1 MTSTRGRIAA
11 LLGAVAV
18 VAGTT
23 LATPAAATTATAAT
37 ARPGGGI
44 TGQAP
49 CPDAPEFTCGTLAV
63 PLDHSGA
70 VPGTLDLTVAVSGNT
85 KAPKG
90 DLLFLSGGPGQSSVP
105 TVRQMAGK
113 LEPVLKDYRLVM
125 YDQRG
130 TGRGALQCPG
140 LQEDMGSSDLAV
152 PRRQSIADCAA
163 ALGPNARF
171 YSTAD
176 TVADIDLLRRALGAR
191 RLTLDGV
198 SYGTIVAERYA
209 FAHPSRVARLVLDSV
224 APPQGFDPLDLAA
237 MPATARVLRAACQAT
252 GCTTD
257 PAADLAATV
266 RRYGNGAQVL
276 SALTGFEFIDPDFGG
291 VPEILHEAAAGQP
304 AKLQDL
310 FDLVHQVVDAAPAE
324 DLSQGLHSATLC
336 ADARFPWGSTDTPV
350 EGRAAALER
359 TRQRLTAEQTW
370 PYDPA
375 TATGLGSLL
384 VCLDWPRE
392 PVPPLPPAHRKL
404 PNVPV
409 LLLGGDRDIATPYE
423 LLYEQAKLAHN
434 PQIVIVPGAAH
445 SVQNRA
451 ANPAGRQAVYDFLLK

>member
-1 MTSTRGRIAA
+1 MTSTRGRVAA

-18 VAGTT
+18 VSGTT
-23 LATPAAATTATAAT
+23 LAAPAVGSAATAAV
-37 ARPGGGI
+37 ARVGGGI

-49 CPDAPEFTCGTLAV
+49 CPEAPEFSCGTLTV
-63 PLDHSGA
+63 PFDHSGA
-70 VPGTLDLTVAVSGNT
+70 TPGTLDLRVAVTGNT
-85 KAPKG
+85 TAPRG
-90 DLLFLSGGPGQSSVP
+90 DLLFLTGGPGQPGVP
-105 TVRQMAGK
+105 AMKRIADR

-130 TGRGALQCPG
+130 TGRGALRCPG

-152 PRRQSIADCAA
+152 PREQSIADCAA
-163 ALGPNARF
+163 ALGPDARH

-176 TVADIDLLRRALGAR
+176 TVADIELLRRALGAR

-198 SYGTIVAERYA
+198 SYGSFVAERYA
-209 FAHPSRVARLVLDSV
+209 LAHPAHVARLVLDSV
-224 APPQGFDPLDLAA
+224 APRQGFDPLDLAA
-237 MPATARVLRAACQAT
+237 LPASARVLRAACRAT

-266 RRYGNGAQVL
+266 RRYGNGARIL
-276 SALTGFEFIDPDFGG
+276 SALTGYEFVDPDYGG
-291 VPEILHEAAAGQP
+291 VPEILHEAAAGRP
-304 AKLQDL
+304 ERLQDF
-310 FDLVHQVVDAAPAE
+310 FDLVHREVDAASAE
-324 DLSQGLHSATLC
+324 ELSQGLHSAALC
-336 ADARFPWGSTDTPV
+336 ADSHFPWGTTDTPV

-359 TRQRLTAEQTW
+359 TRERLTAEQTW

-392 PVPPLPPAHRKL
+392 PVPPTPSDRRRLPD
-404 PNVPV
+404 VPV
-409 LLLGGDRDIATPYE
+409 LLLAGDRDLATPYE
-423 LLYEQAKLAHN
+423 LLHQHVEFAHH

-451 ANPAGRQAVYDFLLK
+451 ANPAGRQAVYEFLLA